1 MNEEQNYDIWTALEQ
16 MRQAISYIA
25 KAGIEY
31 AHKIPTEELENP
43 TGENMEIVGL
53 LTKVGEG
60 VRALNY
66 VHDRILINANGYDD
80 SEIST
85 Q

>member
-1 MNEEQNYDIWTALEQ
+1 MSEEQNYDIWTALEQ
-16 MRQAISYIA
+16 MRQAISYIST
-25 KAGIEY
+25 AGIEY
-31 AHKIPTEELENP
+31 ANKVDTEELKNP
-43 TGENMEIVGL
+43 SAEMKDIMEV

-80 SEIST
+80 SKTYT